1 MTKPAAPHRALE
13 APKTLTDVTVFGVAS
28 SGKVQQW
35 DGHLTPVGV
44 LLRWF
49 VRPELGY
56 PQLGFDV
63 YRGTLNDVPPLPFND
78 LNAPLVSGRTT
89 WTYVKQVT
97 LSCADGLQFEPTTL
111 PGWWRLL
118 IKSTRTPVYVQ
129 FAGPAWLIVLRADEG
144 TSDLTVI
151 GKVDGTEV
159 VRAQL
164 TTPGETLQWRN
175 RGIDALELVGDGSV
189 SSIGYLLRDDPAS
202 WTLLAHRCLP
212 VIDPAYPCRPQ
223 VAATAEDEAR
233 SRLPAPVAAEW
244 PTRFAQSFANLLP
257 ALQRLATNA
266 PAQPIP
272 AAQGNADVHL
282 KVDEQTLIALSALD
296 PHGARMLGLA
306 YDDPLTG
313 SLNGR
318 EYVYKVVGRW
328 LLSPVRLS
336 FKKDPLDRQVLQGKY
351 GLKVKLR
358 RGAGTVELVL
368 QFPQAVH
375 AFEMQLLD
383 VKVAEWSAD
392 ENTPDA
398 VDGVLKL
405 DRKHDGWLRLPR
417 VQRLR
422 IKAQLARGGSASSAS
437 AANSIVAAINWSA
450 VFERSGILPGIVAVD
465 PGAPAAPTVLTAQ
478 AVLAQSPAAIA
489 TASLDWTLPSDGL
502 AALPEN
508 ATVCYQLG
516 RRRLA
521 DDPATTAPTP
531 AAADTD
537 LLYAGAPMYP
547 AAAQTALAFGQRV
560 LHTDRNSGQ
569 GLSAGRWAWWVR
581 GVDLFGRVSEA
592 SPWAQVGIVDQA
604 PPAAPVL
611 VEAEWVQRALPPAAV
626 MSMGRSSEAARW
638 LQRGQAPAG
647 LIASWVFGPDQMA
660 LHTDVD
666 GYELHVRRPAAPGLA
681 YPDPWPVSLARFG
694 PTALFADGSVTVVT
708 VDPTLNVNVSS
719 TRVIPA
725 APFAAA
731 AASPRYACIT
741 DVTLDGASGV
751 FAAGTLTAG
760 ALTWP
765 VLANGDGD
773 DLEVIVQHS
782 AAPAAGTA
790 QLRATTGKLL
800 SVTVNMPRL
809 NPPAGLRARG
819 GMLQL
824 GTRRLPVLRRSGNE
838 FLCVSDGSPLTSG
851 NAVRWFP
858 VWSVALDDSGFGPN
872 ASAAAPVAHAQVAV
886 RAVRGVQRQGPRS
899 ALSASLTVTAVY
911 LEKPNPPALGTIPFD
926 PTKHC
931 ALLASRA
938 DWFGKSQFTLSWSAP
953 SAAPAEDRSYIVYR
967 ALGDE
972 INRLDRRAYAAGGR
986 RRTSFPQAADF
997 PPGVYADTTRRARVQ
1012 AQMTALDTAL
1022 SATPANAYA
1031 IDAAYSALTIDTQM
1045 LLARQDYAWPA
1056 FAALNSAPLDHSSF
1070 ADTLDGR
1077 SHGHWFYR
1085 VTCRGAG
1092 GMESA
1097 PCEPTPPI
1105 CCPDVVAPAAPLAH
1119 MALAGPGFIKLRWL
1133 ASPDADLDHYDIYA
1147 AREEGA
1153 VADLD
1158 TNTPVMSYGIVNGA
1172 QTPPTRSY
1180 SPAPHV
1186 SGQII
1191 ERMVPRTRTEM
1202 GEWCF
1207 WIVAADT
1214 SGNRSEPS
1222 RMLRGRALQP
1232 PPEPPVWASA
1242 VWTTAG
1248 AANLA
1253 RLSWTHPSD
1262 QRLACLIER
1271 RAPNG
1276 PWSAVSSWLPRG
1288 QYTYDDVSADPAT
1301 AWDYRIRVQDHFG
1314 QTASSIARQLAAS
1327 TSP

>member
-1 MTKPAAPHRALE
+1 MTNPAAPPRALE
-13 APKTLTDVTVFGVAS
+13 APKTLTDITVFGVAS
-28 SGKVQQW
+28 DGKVPQW
-35 DGHLTPVGV
+35 DGHATPIGI

-78 LNAPLVSGRTT
+78 LNAPLVNGRTT
-89 WTYVKQVT
+89 WTYAQQVT

-111 PGWWRLL
+111 PGWWRLV
-118 IKSTRTPVYVQ
+118 IKSTRSPVQVQ
-129 FAGPAWLIVLRADEG
+129 FAGPAWLIDLRADEG
-144 TSDLTVI
+144 TTDLTVI
-151 GKVDGTEV
+151 GEVDGAEV
-159 VRAQL
+159 LRAQL

-175 RGIDALELVGDGSV
+175 RGIDSLELVGDGSL
-189 SSIGYLLRDDPAS
+189 SSIGYRLRDDPAS
-202 WTLLAHRCLP
+202 WSLLAHRCLP

-272 AAQGNADVHL
+272 AAQGNGDVNL

-328 LLSPVRLS
+328 VLSPVRLS

-437 AANSIVAAINWSA
+437 AANSIVAAMNWSA
-450 VFERSGILPGIVAVD
+450 MFERSGILPGIAAVD
-465 PGAPAAPTVLTAQ
+465 PGAPGAPTVLTAH
-478 AVLAQSPAAIA
+478 AVPAQSPAAIV
-489 TASLDWTLPSDGL
+489 TASLDWTLPSDGR

-516 RRRLA
+516 RHRLA
-521 DDPATTAPTP
+521 DDPATQAPTP

-547 AAAQTALAFGQRV
+547 AAGQTALAFGQRV
-560 LHTDRNSGQ
+560 LHTDRNNGQ

-581 GVDLFGRVSEA
+581 GVDLFGRVSES

-611 VEAEWVQRALPPAAV
+611 VEAEWVQRAFPPEAV

-638 LQRGQAPAG
+638 LQQSQAPAG
-647 LIASWVFGPDQMA
+647 LLASWVFGPDQMA
-660 LHTDVD
+660 NHTDVD
-666 GYELHVRRPAAPGLA
+666 GFELHLRRPPAPGLA
-681 YPDPWPVSLARFG
+681 YPDPWPVALARFG
-694 PTALFADGSVTVVT
+694 PTAVFADGSVTAVA
-708 VDPTLNVNVSS
+708 VDPTLNVNLRSAR
-719 TRVIPA
+719 RVVA

-731 AASPRYACIT
+731 APTPRYACVT

-751 FAAGTLTAG
+751 FVGGTLTAG
-760 ALTWP
+760 ALTLP

-773 DLEVIVQHS
+773 ALEVAVQHS
-782 AAPAAGTA
+782 AAPASGAA
-790 QLRATTGKLL
+790 QLRAPTGKLL
-800 SVTVNMPRL
+800 TITVNMPQL

-819 GMLQL
+819 GMLQV
-824 GTRRLPVLRRSGNE
+824 GSHRLPVLRRSANE
-838 FLCVSDGSPLTSG
+838 FLCVSDGSSLASG
-851 NAVRWFP
+851 GAVRWFP
-858 VWSVALDDSGFGPN
+858 VWSVALDDTGFGPS
-872 ASAAAPVAHAQVAV
+872 ASAAAPVAHAQAAV
-886 RAVRGVQRQGPRS
+886 RAVRALQRQGPRS

-911 LEKPNPPALGTIPFD
+911 LDKPNPPSLGAFPFD
-926 PTKHC
+926 PSKRC

-938 DWFGKSQFTLSWSAP
+938 DWFGKSQFTLSWAAP
-953 SAAPAEDRSYIVYR
+953 SAAPAEDRRYIVYR

-972 INRLDRRAYAAGGR
+972 INRLDRRAYTAGGR
-986 RRTSFPQAADF
+986 RRNAFPQAADF

-1012 AQMTALDTAL
+1012 AELTTLNAALGAT
-1022 SATPANAYA
+1022 SANTDAV
-1031 IDAAYSALTIDTQM
+1031 DAAYAALTIDTQM
-1045 LLARQDYAWPA
+1045 LLARQDYVWPA
-1056 FAALNSAPLDHSSF
+1056 FTALNSAPLDTSSF
-1070 ADTLDGR
+1070 TDTLDGR

-1092 GMESA
+1092 GMESE

-1105 CCPDVVAPAAPLAH
+1105 CCPDVVPPAQPIVQ
-1119 MALAGPGFIKLRWL
+1119 MALAGPGFVKLRWL
-1133 ASPDADLDHYDIYA
+1133 ASPDADLDRYDIYA
-1147 AREEGA
+1147 AQDPHAEAEIGSGLMPVATHAPSPNAVNAIEEHQ
-1153 VADLD
+1153 L
-1158 TNTPVMSYGIVNGA
+1158 
-1172 QTPPTRSY
+1172 
-1180 SPAPHV
+1180 
-1186 SGQII
+1186 
-1191 ERMVPRTRTEM
+1191 PRAA
-1202 GEWCF
+1202 GSWCF
-1207 WIVAADT
+1207 WIVAVDT
-1214 SGNRSEPS
+1214 SGNRSAPS
-1222 RMLRGRALQP
+1222 AMLRGASLQP
-1232 PPEPPVWASA
+1232 PPPPPIWVSAQRAPASNA
-1242 VWTTAG
+1242 SRIELRW
-1248 AANLA
+1248 
-1253 RLSWTHPSD
+1253 RHDQD
-1262 QRLACLIER
+1262 QRLSCSVER
-1271 RAPNG
+1271 RSASGGYWVTIAP
-1276 PWSAVSSWLPRG
+1276 WLPRG
-1288 QYTYDDVSADPAT
+1288 VYSFDDTPPDISAG
-1301 AWDYRIRVQDHFG
+1301 WEYRLQVRDHLD
-1314 QTASSIARQLAAS
+1314 QHANARPSIAMQGL
-1327 TSP
+1327 